1 MFSTWKSSAAGR
13 RRVFTGLALVLAA
26 LAVSVAPAF
35 AQAAAAPPAR
45 TISGDAGVIY
55 YVVKADKTADFE
67 MIVGKLKEALG
78 KSENAVHKQQA
89 AGWRVFRQTEPG
101 PNGNALYVALVDPA
115 VKDADYNILPVL
127 YAAFPAEAQA
137 LYATYRDSLAG
148 GVSNVNYKLVSSL
161 GK

>member
-1 MFSTWKSSAAGR
+1 MY
-13 RRVFTGLALVLAA
+13 TGLVLTLAA
-26 LAVSVAPAF
+26 LAVSAAPVF
-35 AQAAAAPPAR
+35 AQAAPPAR

-67 MIVGKLKEALG
+67 SIVGKLKEALA
-78 KSENAVHKQQA
+78 KSENPVHKQQA
-89 AGWRVFRQTEPG
+89 AGWRVFKQTEPG
-101 PNGNALYVALVDPA
+101 PNGNVLYVALIDPS

-137 LYATYRDSLAG
+137 LFVSYRDALVG
-148 GVSNVNYKLVSSL
+148 GVSNVNYQLVSAL

>member
-1 MFSTWKSSAAGR
+1 MFSTRTSSVAVR
-13 RRVFTGLALVLAA
+13 RIVTGLALTIAA
-26 LAVSVAPAF
+26 LAVTVAPAY
-35 AQAAAAPPAR
+35 AQAAAPPAR

-67 MIVGKLKEALG
+67 MILGKLKEALG

-89 AGWRVFRQTEPG
+89 AGWRVFKQTEAG

-127 YAAFPAEAQA
+127 YAGFPAEAQA
-137 LYATYRDSLAG
+137 LYATYRDALAG
-148 GVSNVNYKLVSSL
+148 GVSNVNYKLVISL